1 MEHGVLERK
10 SDQGTWDG
18 FFVKKKTRDKQFNA
32 VPGIEQDYRTDP
44 WPVPLVVDVLDT
56 LVQWKKVFLTLDLRT
71 LSYSISQLM
80 MGTEIIKD
88 NANMPSDFGDCWD
101 RFKAQHPSATFTQ
114 PRFRKYLHPLTS
126 ACQTL
131 QIT

>member
-1 MEHGVLERK
+1 M
-10 SDQGTWDG
+10 
-18 FFVKKKTRDKQFNA
+18 KKKTRDKQFNA

-88 NANMPSDFGDCWD
+88 NANI
-101 RFKAQHPSATFTQ
+101 A
-114 PRFRKYLHPLTS
+114 
-126 ACQTL
+126 
-131 QIT
+131 

>member
-1 MEHGVLERK
+1 M
-10 SDQGTWDG
+10 
-18 FFVKKKTRDKQFNA
+18 QFQA
-32 VPGIEQDYRTDP
+32 YRTDP

-88 NANMPSDFGDCWD
+88 NANI
-101 RFKAQHPSATFTQ
+101 A
-114 PRFRKYLHPLTS
+114 
-126 ACQTL
+126 
-131 QIT
+131 